1 MDGANGDRPRV
12 LVVGEDGL
20 ARAGLA
26 AALAGE
32 GAVEVVGAVAPGDPR
47 ALLLGES
54 ATVLLWDAGVVGDP
68 ELPEFD
74 VPTVVLV
81 AREEHGAAARA
92 TGARGVLLR
101 SGDGARLAAAIIAVA
116 NGLVVI
122 DEDLVEAVVVRD
134 RGEPDAIPDALTE
147 REREVLELLSMGYT
161 NRELGDRLGISVH
174 TAKFH
179 VNAILEKLDATTR
192 TEAVVRAA
200 RLGLLLL

>member
-1 MDGANGDRPRV
+1 MDGWNGDRPRV
-12 LVVGEDGL
+12 LVVGDDGL

-26 AALAGE
+26 AALRGE
-32 GAVEVVGAVAPGDPR
+32 GAVEVVGAVPPGDPR
-47 ALLLGES
+47 ALMLGEA

-68 ELPEFD
+68 DLPDLD

-81 AREEHGAAARA
+81 AREEHAAAARA
-92 TGARGVLLR
+92 SGARGVLLR
-101 SGDGARLAAAIIAVA
+101 SGDGVRLAAALIAVA
-116 NGLVVI
+116 NGLVVL
-122 DEDLVEAVVVRD
+122 DEELVESVTRERA
-134 RGEPDAIPDALTE
+134 EPDPIPEPLTD

-179 VNAILEKLDATTR
+179 VNAILEKLDSTTR
-192 TEAVVRAA
+192 TEAVMRAA